1 MDTLPHLSADL
12 LMLRGVA
19 VVCADCGDE
28 RVFVP
33 VDEDA
38 TGALSMEYCCTSCD
52 AAVFLFSL
60 HDGARDERSRRDHA
74 RHGSQRTRAA
84 S

>member
-1 MDTLPHLSADL
+1 MDEKPELGADL

-33 VDEDA
+33 VDGDA
-38 TGALSMEYCCTSCD
+38 SGVLSMEYCCTSCN
-52 AAVFLFSL
+52 AAVFLFSV
-60 HDGARDERSRRDHA
+60 RDSADHLTEA
-74 RHGSQRTRAA
+74 TRAA

>member
-1 MDTLPHLSADL
+1 MDDKPDLGADL

-33 VDEDA
+33 VDVDA
-38 TGALSMEYCCTSCD
+38 SGALSMEYCCTSCD
-52 AAVFLFSL
+52 AAVFLSSI
-60 HDGARDERSRRDHA
+60 HDGV
-74 RHGSQRTRAA
+74 RHRPQATRAA

>member
-1 MDTLPHLSADL
+1 MRCGTVVHMDGKRDNPANL

-38 TGALSMEYCCTSCD
+38 SGALSMEYCCTSCD
-52 AAVFLFSL
+52 AAVFLFSV
-60 HDGARDERSRRDHA
+60 HDVAPRRSEA
-74 RHGSQRTRAA
+74 ARAA

>member
-1 MDTLPHLSADL
+1 MNEKSEVGADL

-33 VDEDA
+33 VGGDVS
-38 TGALSMEYCCTSCD
+38 GVLSMEYCCTSCD
-52 AAVFLFSL
+52 AAVFLFSVP
-60 HDGARDERSRRDHA
+60 DDT
-74 RHGSQRTRAA
+74 RHRLEETRAA

>member
-1 MDTLPHLSADL
+1 MDTLPHISADL

-19 VVCADCGDE
+19 APCADCGDE

-60 HDGARDERSRRDHA
+60 HDGAGNDRTGRGRTRR
-74 RHGSQRTRAA
+74 RTEQTRAA